1 MASKFGYE
9 SSIFNPFLVKCNSI
23 HNEVDPD
30 VKFCQDIPS
39 FDNKYYPPTE
49 VKESFKNFFEDAVLM
64 IRNMKKNFENFKD
77 FYYALNLRFSII
89 CLSET
94 WADDI
99 FGKNFFYQLKNYNVI
114 HQIRNGCKG
123 GRLCIFV
130 HESLCYNI
138 RKDLYT
144 KNYGTKTLAVE
155 TDSKRSKNIV
165 LNVIYRQPNGD
176 LKVSENYFNDSFS
189 KNERNDKK
197 IILVRD
203 FNINVLDFEN
213 NKKVKK
219 FLNQMFSHNMIPA
232 INKTTRVIGNTATAI
247 DHFITNAV
255 VDTQFKSRII
265 QTDLLDY
272 FPILFALQTNENVVK
287 KHNEHSVYKKCYDE
301 KSTNLFKQK
310 LHETSWDNIK
320 NIKEPNEA
328 YKKFLEIFSRIY
340 QSFFSKK
347 EN

>member
-1 MASKFGYE
+1 MASKSGYE
-9 SSIFNPFLVKCNSI
+9 SSIFNPSLVKYNSI

-39 FDNKYYPPTE
+39 FDNKYYSPTE
-49 VKESFKNFFEDAVLM
+49 VKESFKNFFEDAVFM
-64 IRNMKKNFENFKD
+64 IRSMKKNFENFKD

-99 FGKNFFYQLKNYNVI
+99 FRKNSFYQLKNCNVI

-123 GRLCIFV
+123 GGLCIFV

-138 RKDLYT
+138 RKG
-144 KNYGTKTLAVE
+144 YGAKTLAVE

-197 IILVRD
+197 IILVGD
-203 FNINVLDFEN
+203 FNINVLNFEN
-213 NKKVKK
+213 NKKVEK
-219 FLNQMFSHNMIPA
+219 FLNQVFSHNMIPT
-232 INKTTRVIGNTATAI
+232 INKTTRVIRNI
-247 DHFITNAV
+247 RSFHN
-255 VDTQFKSRII
+255 KCSCRYSI
-265 QTDLLDY
+265 Q
-272 FPILFALQTNENVVK
+272 E
-287 KHNEHSVYKKCYDE
+287 
-301 KSTNLFKQK
+301 
-310 LHETSWDNIK
+310 
-320 NIKEPNEA
+320 
-328 YKKFLEIFSRIY
+328 
-340 QSFFSKK
+340 
-347 EN
+347 